1 MTAFKNPLRV
11 LFLTLPILALLGV
24 TLSGC
29 QDPQSTNADS
39 PMLTSGIDTA
49 GGNAE
54 FRPQDDFNIAVN
66 GGWIESTEIPGDRSN
81 YGSFSILDEQSDRDV
96 SELIL
101 EVAGKQQVEQGSA
114 EQKLRDF
121 YNAFM
126 DVETVNGKGLQPIQP
141 ELDYI
146 DGLASHD
153 DLIDAFGKLGI
164 YGVGVPFGLYIY
176 SDLKDPDTNILYL
189 TQWGLSLPNR
199 DYYLNDDA
207 QFVEGRELLKTY
219 ATALFSQ
226 LGEDNPEAIADQI
239 LALESKLA
247 EHQWDKQRLRDPE
260 ETYNPLSHEAL
271 AALFGRLDLNRYL
284 SASEVPAQPRYIL
297 NQPSYIE
304 ALRDLV
310 FEIPLEQWK
319 PYLKLQ
325 VIDRFAYALPDE
337 IYSASFNFHSKGL
350 SGIEEPRSR
359 SKRAVDLL
367 NKVLGQEVGKLYVAR
382 HFAPESKQ
390 RMATLVDNL
399 FAAYKQSISELEWMS
414 EQTKAAALDKLA
426 KFNVK
431 IGYPDQWKDYSKL
444 DIVPGDLMTNSRNA
458 ARFEHEEQLAKLG
471 KPVDKSEWGITPQ
484 TVNAYY
490 RPSWNEIVFPAA
502 ILQPPFFNPEA
513 EDAVNYG
520 AIGAVIGHEI
530 GHGFDDKGRKYDGDG
545 NLRDWWSPED
555 AARFELRRAKLAAQ
569 FDAYEVIPGHFINGD
584 FTSGENIGDLGGVS
598 IAHLAYQ
605 ISRQGTTPPVIDG
618 LTADQRFFM
627 GWAQIWRRLYREEE
641 LIKRLNTDTHSP
653 SEARINQILKN
664 IPAFHEAF
672 DVQPEDGMWLEPD
685 ARVKIW

>member
-176 SDLKDPDTNILYL
+176 SDLKDPDINILYL